1 MLTYISTYIFRN
13 ILVECRD
20 SFLITKRKAKGWKL
34 AITAI
39 IKGEGYDD
47 SLLLSH
53 SCAVYE
59 ENLIVCICVILY
71 IIKLE

>member
-1 MLTYISTYIFRN
+1 MSTYYSVWH
-13 ILVECRD
+13 ILLECQD
-20 SFLITKRKAKGWKL
+20 SFSITKGKAKGWKL